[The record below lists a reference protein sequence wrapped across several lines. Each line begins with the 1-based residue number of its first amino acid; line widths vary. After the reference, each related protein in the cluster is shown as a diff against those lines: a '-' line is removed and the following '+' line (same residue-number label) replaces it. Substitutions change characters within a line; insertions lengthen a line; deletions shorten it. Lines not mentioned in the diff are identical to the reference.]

1 MTTGQVIAI
10 AVMIGAMLA
19 SGAFIAWD
27 WWKWNKEQKEEEQK
41 NRRHHARRK

>member
-10 AVMIGAMLA
+10 IVMLTAMLA

-27 WWKWNKEQKEEEQK
+27 WWRWYQEERKLQEVK
-41 NRRHHARRK
+41 RHDRRR